1 MPRFAALTIITLLV
15 TACITKAVA
24 ESGHFPGRSAWQDTA
39 PLTAGFDPEAL
50 QAAVDFAR
58 ERAGTEPADLHQVL
72 LDTYTGREPDYRVL
86 GPTAPRKGDSGMII
100 SGGEVVLQW
109 GDTQRVD
116 MTFSVV
122 KSYLSTLAALAVE
135 RGLIESL
142 HDPVGAYVTDGK
154 FDGEHNSKI
163 TWHHLL
169 QQTSDWSGT
178 LWDTPDWA
186 DRPVGDSLEEWRNR
200 EMHEPG
206 THFKYNDVRVN
217 LLAYS
222 LLQVFRRPLPVVLR
236 EALMDPIGASNTW
249 RWHGYENSWV
259 DLDGL
264 RMQSVSGGGHFGGGL
279 FISTSDHARYGLLML
294 NRGVWNGR
302 HLIPDDWFDRL
313 REPTEARP
321 DYGYM
326 WWLNTGRE
334 RIPRAPEDAYW
345 AAGFGGNYIYVDE
358 CNDLVV
364 VLRWIPDLEGVIDRV
379 LAAKTSAA
387 ACAQGRSG
395 LAMPND
401 G

>member
-1 MPRFAALTIITLLV
+1 MPARLFRPLFSALLTLAITATSPVAADDY
-15 TACITKAVA
+15 
-24 ESGHFPGRSAWQDTA
+24 FPGPYQWETIA
-39 PLTAGFDPEAL
+39 PGEAGFDPERL
-50 QAAVDFAR
+50 EDAVAFAR
-58 ERAGTEPADLHQVL
+58 SRAETEPADLHQVL
-72 LDTYTGREPDYRVL
+72 LETYTGREPDYRVL
-86 GPTAPRKGDSGMII
+86 GPTAPREGDSGMIL
-100 SGGEVVLQW
+100 SGGRVIARW
-109 GDTQRVD
+109 GDTGRVD

-142 HDPVGAYVTDGK
+142 HDPVAEYVTDGK
-154 FDGEHNSKI
+154 FAGEHNAKI

-186 DRPVGDSLEEWRNR
+186 DRPVGDNIEEWRNR

-222 LLQVFRRPLPVVLR
+222 LLQVFREPLPVVLR
-236 EALMDPIGASNTW
+236 DAIMRPIGASNTW

-259 DLDGL
+259 ELDGL

-279 FISTSDHARYGLLML
+279 FISTQDHARYGLLFL
-294 NRGVWNGR
+294 NRGVWDGQR
-302 HLIPDDWFDRL
+302 LIPDEWFDRL
-313 REPTEARP
+313 RQPTDARP

-326 WWLNTGRE
+326 WWLNTDQE
-334 RIPRAPEDAYW
+334 RIPAAPENAYW

-364 VLRWIPDLEGVIDRV
+364 VLRWIPDLAGVVERV
-379 LAAKTSAA
+379 LAAKQSAA
-387 ACAQGRSG
+387 ECGPGQQGG
-395 LAMPND
+395 
-401 G
+401 

>member
-1 MPRFAALTIITLLV
+1 MFQTSASLARALLLCVSLLAASAVIADAGYFPDRFD
-15 TACITKAVA
+15 
-24 ESGHFPGRSAWQDTA
+24 WQTVQPEA
-39 PLTAGFDPEAL
+39 AGFDPEAL
-50 QAAVDFAR
+50 EAAVDFAR
-58 ERAGTEPADLHQVL
+58 ESAETEPTDLRQIL
-72 LDTYTGREPDYRVL
+72 LDSYTSREPDYRVL
-86 GPTAPRKGDSGMII
+86 GPTKPRAGDSGMIV
-100 SGGEVVLQW
+100 SGGHIVTEW
-109 GDTQRVD
+109 GDVHRVD

-142 HDPVGAYVTDGK
+142 HDPVAGYVTDGK

-186 DRPVGDSLEEWRNR
+186 DRPVGDDPEQWRNR
-200 EMHEPG
+200 EVHEPG

-222 LLQVFRRPLPVVLR
+222 LTQVFRKPLPVVLR
-236 EALMDPIGASNTW
+236 EAIMDPIGASNSW

-259 DLDGL
+259 ELDGL

-279 FISTSDHARYGLLML
+279 FINTADHARYGLLML
-294 NRGVWNGR
+294 NRGVWEGTR
-302 HLIPDDWFDRL
+302 LIPDSWFEQL
-313 REPTEARP
+313 RQPTEARP

-326 WWLNTGRE
+326 WWLNTGQE
-334 RIPRAPEDAYW
+334 RIPAAPENAYF

-364 VLRWIPDLEGVIDRV
+364 VLRWIPEMEAVIERI
-379 LAAKTSAA
+379 LAAKDSATDCHEA
-387 ACAQGRSG
+387 
-395 LAMPND
+395 D
-401 G
+401 

>member
-1 MPRFAALTIITLLV
+1 MSQPPNSLARILLLWGSLLAAS
-15 TACITKAVA
+15 VA
-24 ESGHFPGRSAWQDTA
+24 IAETTYFPDPFDWQA
-39 PLTAGFDPEAL
+39 AEPEAAGFDPEAL
-50 QAAVDFAR
+50 ESAVAFAR
-58 ERAGTEPADLHQVL
+58 DSAETEPGDLHQVL
-72 LDTYTGREPDYRVL
+72 LDTYTDREPDYRVL
-86 GPTAPRKGDSGMII
+86 GPTKPRAGDSGMILSEGHI
-100 SGGEVVLQW
+100 VAQW
-109 GDTQRVD
+109 GDVHRVD

-142 HDPVGAYVTDGK
+142 HDPVGRYVTDGK
-154 FDGEHNSKI
+154 FASEHNSEI

-186 DRPVGDSLEEWRNR
+186 DRPVGDGPEQWRNR

-222 LLQVFRRPLPVVLR
+222 LTQVFRKPLPVVLR
-236 EALMDPIGASNTW
+236 ETVMDPIGTSSTW

-259 DLDGL
+259 ELDGL

-279 FISTSDHARYGLLML
+279 FISTADHARYGLLML
-294 NRGVWNGR
+294 NRGVWEGTR
-302 HLIPDDWFDRL
+302 LIPDNWFEQL
-313 REPTEARP
+313 RQPTEARP

-326 WWLNTGRE
+326 WWLNTDQE
-334 RIPRAPEDAYW
+334 RIPEAPENAYW

-364 VLRWIPDLEGVIDRV
+364 VLRWIPELEAVIERI
-379 LAAKTSAA
+379 LEAKESARQCRKAA
-387 ACAQGRSG
+387 
-395 LAMPND
+395 
-401 G
+401 